1 MTPLERAELIDAY
14 RVVPRLFML
23 LFILLGWDAYT
34 VAQAEQTEYARD
46 IFLAVLAA
54 TTGATGFYLSS
65 GRKWS
70 DK

>member
-23 LFILLGWDAYT
+23 LFILLGWDCYDWVRT
-34 VAQAEQTEYARD
+34 EQTEFARD
-46 IFLAVLAA
+46 VFYAVLAA
-54 TTGATGFYLSS
+54 TTGATGFYLNS

-70 DK
+70 S